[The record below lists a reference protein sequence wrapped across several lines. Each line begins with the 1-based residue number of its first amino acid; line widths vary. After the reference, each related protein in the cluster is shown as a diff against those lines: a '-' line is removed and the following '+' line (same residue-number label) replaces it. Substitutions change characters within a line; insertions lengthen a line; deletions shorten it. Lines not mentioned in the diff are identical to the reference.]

1 MDLSQVLIVP
11 SFKNINFSVFLSRPI
26 LLIVLVLFFLVYSVL
41 SSVIIYHWNAYGMK
55 SYGILAMESLFL
67 FVSLVLF
74 VIAGTAM
81 TYF

>member
-1 MDLSQVLIVP
+1 MDLSEVLIVP

-26 LLIVLVLFFLVYSVL
+26 LLVVFVVFFLIYAVL
-41 SSVIIYHWNAYGMK
+41 TAVIIYHWKAYGMK
-55 SYGILAMESLFL
+55 SPGIIAMEGIFL

-74 VIAGTAM
+74 VIAGTSM